1 MFKKLTHILFT
12 IILLSLLQFAC
23 EAPKSYPETP
33 EISFKSLTIKDN
45 IDTENPDNSKKEI
58 TLTLSVIDGDGDIGI
73 LGDNNYIYPGF
84 EDLKNANLFITLY
97 EKKDGKFMAA
107 TPWNYGTPYLSKE
120 EGQDKTL
127 KADIEV
133 SMEIPFQFY
142 TYDTIQYRFY
152 IYDRDKHKSNIGKT
166 PEIPA
171 DTLGTVKV
179 R

>member
-1 MFKKLTHILFT
+1 MNYLRTTLFA
-12 IILLSLLQFAC
+12 IIFGALLLFAC
-23 EAPKSYPETP
+23 DKPQSYPEIPDIT
-33 EISFKSLTIKDN
+33 FKSLSITDSVDN
-45 IDTENPDNSKKEI
+45 NNPNNSKKKLL
-58 TLTLSVIDGDGDIGI
+58 LTLKVIDGDGDIGI
-73 LGDNNYIYPGF
+73 LGDQNYIYPGF

-179 R
+179 K